1 MDIWPARTEGH
12 LIIFLPIKFDDG
24 FRPHSGEFDQKFF
37 EKSNSWGFARGDDR
51 SWN

>member
-12 LIIFLPIKFDDG
+12 LTMFFARTLG
-24 FRPHSGEFDQKFF
+24 GEFDQIFF
-37 EKSNSWGFARGDDR
+37 EKSNSRGFARGDDR